1 MKAHDS
7 NRDDAVFFSVELN
20 TQYGQVRGKVRVE
33 SGPMRLAELVPTA
46 QMLTDILAERA
57 VAQKVREGLR
67 VTCERGCGVCCTQMV
82 PLSPPEALYLV
93 DLIDALDPAS
103 QSVVLSRIDAIIR
116 VLERKSMIND
126 FLRPEYF
133 DDLAMSIAKEY
144 FSLKMPCPFLDA
156 NICTIYPYRPVACR
170 EYNVTTP
177 AEWCNDPYSHHIEK
191 IPMPAPLS
199 EPLAHL
205 TASLTGMRPRLIP
218 LVIAPRWSGENRSI
232 VGRQWPGADL
242 FCQFMAYVHKVPQKQ
257 GK

>member
-1 MKAHDS
+1 
-7 NRDDAVFFSVELN
+7 
-20 TQYGQVRGKVRVE
+20 
-33 SGPMRLAELVPTA
+33 
-46 QMLTDILAERA
+46 
-57 VAQKVREGLR
+57 
-67 VTCERGCGVCCTQMV
+67 MV

-93 DLIDALDPAS
+93 ELIDALDPAS
-103 QSVVLSRIDAIIR
+103 QSVVLSRIDSIIR
-116 VLERKSMIND
+116 VLERKSMINN
-126 FLRPEYF
+126 FLRSEYS

-156 NICTIYPYRPVACR
+156 NICSIYPYRPVACR

-177 AEWCNDPYSHHIEK
+177 AERCNDPYSHHIEK

-205 TASLTGMRPRLIP
+205 TASLTGIWPRLIP

-232 VGRQWPGADL
+232 ARREWSGADL